1 LPFLCIIK
9 VAQRS
14 SAFLVTANISA
25 NLSEIFAAAAFPDDL
40 WHIFNQQKMAKK
52 ELDMKRELARYYYMQ
67 GEAQKVIAQ
76 KVGSTESAVSR
87 WAKAENW
94 EQRRAG
100 MNITRPELVNKML
113 MVINNL
119 LEQATTAASDGNY
132 DNMAGLSD
140 KLAKFAAVIEKLD
153 KKANIVDAI
162 EVFMAFGKW
171 LQYRMAFDKEVTPE
185 LIKAINHYQ
194 DLYI

>member
-1 LPFLCIIK
+1 
-9 VAQRS
+9 
-14 SAFLVTANISA
+14 
-25 NLSEIFAAAAFPDDL
+25 
-40 WHIFNQQKMAKK
+40 
-52 ELDMKRELARYYYMQ
+52 
-67 GEAQKVIAQ
+67 
-76 KVGSTESAVSR
+76 
-87 WAKAENW
+87 
-94 EQRRAG
+94 

-171 LQYRMAFDKEVTPE
+171 LQYRMSFDAMT
-185 LIKAINHYQ
+185 
-194 DLYI
+194 

>member
-1 LPFLCIIK
+1 
-9 VAQRS
+9 
-14 SAFLVTANISA
+14 
-25 NLSEIFAAAAFPDDL
+25 
-40 WHIFNQQKMAKK
+40 MAKK

-67 GEAQKVIAQ
+67 GEAQKAIAQ
-76 KVGSTESAVSR
+76 KVGVSEPTISK
-87 WAKAENW
+87 WTKQENW

-171 LQYRMAFDKEVTPE
+171 LQYRMSFDKEVTPE

-194 DLYI
+194 DLYISEVLAKGNSN